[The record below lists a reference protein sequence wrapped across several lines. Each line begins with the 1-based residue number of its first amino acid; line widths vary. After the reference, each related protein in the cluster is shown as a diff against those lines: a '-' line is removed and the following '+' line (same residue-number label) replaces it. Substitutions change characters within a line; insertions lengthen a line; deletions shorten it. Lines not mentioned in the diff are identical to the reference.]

1 MWRECE
7 NYNVEVQHILN
18 LVLILFGMLVVFLN
32 HLITMKMAIGQKDE
46 FDLRI
51 KNYILIQ
58 QRFLTLTHNLQ
69 AGFTAIN
76 ITSVLKKWGKSTNP
90 KKF

>member
-32 HLITMKMAIGQKDE
+32 HLITMKMAIG
-46 FDLRI
+46 
-51 KNYILIQ
+51 
-58 QRFLTLTHNLQ
+58 
-69 AGFTAIN
+69 
-76 ITSVLKKWGKSTNP
+76 
-90 KKF
+90 